1 MPETSGDNMFHVIL
15 SSKHLAYIVAWSL
28 VIAEDCQQ
36 PEHVVE
42 GLKALSGE
50 KDWGAKPLNEHR
62 QMKEEMEL
70 CL

>member
-1 MPETSGDNMFHVIL
+1 MFHVIL
-15 SSKHLAYIVAWSL
+15 LSKHLACIAAWSL

-36 PEHVVE
+36 PEHMVE

-50 KDWGAKPLNEHR
+50 KDWGAKLSNEHR

-70 CL
+70 RL